1 MVPERCGTAKLFNL
15 ENKKMKTKTVIEY
28 DETGKKIRETIYN
41 EEESQNDLK
50 SNQENP
56 PRSLDEIIEAEKDKI
71 DDKTRTRLKDN
82 VKLFYLKEKW
92 KEHYDLV
99 TRTNVIT
106 DKLEKLINTM
116 IASSIIM
123 ILFIIFAAIFA
134 YINNVN

>member
-1 MVPERCGTAKLFNL
+1 
-15 ENKKMKTKTVIEY
+15 MKTKTIIEY

-50 SNQENP
+50 SNQDNP
-56 PRSLDEIIEAEKDKI
+56 PRSLDDLIEAEKDKI
-71 DDKTRTRLKDN
+71 DDKTRKRLKDN

-99 TRTNVIT
+99 TRTNTIT

-116 IASSIIM
+116 IASSVIM
-123 ILFIIFAAIFA
+123 ILVIIFAAIFA

>member
-1 MVPERCGTAKLFNL
+1 
-15 ENKKMKTKTVIEY
+15 MKTKTVIEY
-28 DETGKKIRETIYN
+28 DEMGKKIRETIYN
-41 EEESQNDLK
+41 EEEAKNDLI
-50 SNQENP
+50 SNQDKAP
-56 PRSLDEIIEAEKDKI
+56 HSLEEIIEAEKEKI
-71 DDKTRTRLKDN
+71 DDETRKRLKDN

-99 TRTNVIT
+99 TRTNTIT

-123 ILFIIFAAIFA
+123 ILVMIFVAVFA